1 MPKGLKVE
9 IVLWHLDKR
18 SDDFTSKH
26 ARLWIRGDV
35 TKVGDDGKRVR
46 KKFNGAGKLLA
57 ILGEWN
63 AEKLREFRRKK
74 KKSHD

>member
-18 SDDFTSKH
+18 SRAFRSKH

-35 TKVGDDGKRVR
+35 TKIDGGKRER
-46 KKFNGAGKLLA
+46 KKFNDAGELIT
-57 ILGEWN
+57 ILGRWN
-63 AEKLREFRRKK
+63 AAKLRELRREEKESK
-74 KKSHD
+74 